1 MADRESENDPALDGL
16 QGQVLAGDGLGVG
29 RVQKLI
35 GVGDQRQHL
44 EIMDAFVKAAFT
56 HAIALVPK
64 THATV
69 DIFL

>member
-29 RVQKLI
+29 RVQKLV

-56 HAIALVPK
+56 HAIALVP
-64 THATV
+64 
-69 DIFL
+69 